1 MILPRR
7 NTQHQ
12 KFCFTPAVV
21 CLLLLILSCNIA
33 TRTEALLF
41 GVSVRRISSLPTS
54 LISKLQEQQQ
64 HQLYDPLNNAAP
76 LQGKISRIYALS
88 LTSNE
93 GSQNERRED
102 NVALGI
108 ISADYRTESS
118 SSNVLD
124 MMKKYPNLLTKS
136 NYNEQAFENYL
147 KEHDIESLKDLQ
159 QKIAQEPLTFVY
171 CERCGVD
178 SEELE
183 KLLKQTCEERLED
196 FLHQQVEIIGGGG
209 EEELKSANERFS
221 KEAVDVAGPTD
232 NGNDQR
238 KDDICLVMG
247 PSGSGKTFYALKGL
261 SRKKSSKG
269 GSQDERYFT
278 LYYKIT
284 KKENLEASDGSHT
297 FSTSEIEKAMHASK
311 VGKVRQK
318 LDMRISLILDEAAT
332 AEEHI
337 AELTNLSKIYIIL
350 SRYCT
355 SPRLIVVGTGI
366 DNFTSSMGT
375 GTQVHKYRMRQWS
388 LSNFEKALPNWLPDL
403 HHRDD
408 KREKLTKILENEPLY
423 QRLLTNARAAYFLA
437 RAVETY
443 LYADNV
449 QQHMPTVIT
458 AVATKYIKSNGLC
471 DLSSSSRRR
480 VARAVFK
487 LLDDTSRVVE
497 QGQSHLKCPTF
508 ATDEG
513 NLELEDDELAMA
525 TSLIDYNVEI
535 KNRKVIL
542 VQGDHTVDV
551 SPAITLVLFAL
562 VDVLG
567 DVFSNWSGFKV
578 LVAMVEIHHLVVKQT
593 GKDFQV
599 RLVKLKK
606 PFLPTFWRKNLDV
619 PILESDCVYLNGAN
633 APFGDVLSTGR
644 FAQAKHKTSTE
655 QLVLDLQD
663 ELSKMGLV
671 NGDNNNNKACA
682 ATTALMQEWQMGS
695 NHSINKVAQDQTPKK
710 EKMERDTID
719 QARAEVTLLQQKIIE
734 FDTYKQFR
742 CTDKNSK
749 VTLSHDRTTY
759 TSEDPLPA
767 QVEAVFYTNASQF
780 KIKGLKR
787 TETMIISPSDLVN
800 HSGDL
805 KPEKDQWV
813 KNNIKGLRD
822 GVCIRFVFVS
832 QAFR

>member
-1 MILPRR
+1 MMILPRR

-76 LQGKISRIYALS
+76 LQGKISRIHALS

-102 NVALGI
+102 DVALGN

-118 SSNVLD
+118 SSNVLN

-136 NYNEQAFENYL
+136 NYNEQDFETYL
-147 KEHDIESLKDLQ
+147 KEHGIESLKDLQ
-159 QKIAQEPLTFVY
+159 LKMTFETAAY
-171 CERCGVD
+171 CGECGVNFR
-178 SEELE
+178 ELN
-183 KLLKQTCEERLED
+183 KLLKEACEKSIED
-196 FLHQQVEIIGGGG
+196 VLHQQVEVIGEGGL
-209 EEELKSANERFS
+209 EEVKWSNERFS
-221 KEAVDVAGPTD
+221 KEAVYVAGPSR
-232 NGNDQR
+232 GKDQR
-238 KDDICLVMG
+238 AEDICLVMG
-247 PSGSGKTFYALKGL
+247 PSGSGKTFFAIKGL
-261 SRKKSSKG
+261 PTWELSED
-269 GSQDERYFT
+269 GSHDERHFT

-284 KKENLEASDGSHT
+284 DESDSVASDGSPA
-297 FSTSEIEKAMHASK
+297 FSMSTIKEKVQEKLTEK
-311 VGKVRQK
+311 VGKVQRK

-332 AEEHI
+332 AGDII
-337 AELTNLSKIYIIL
+337 AEMTNLSEIYKIL
-350 SRYCT
+350 AEYCT
-355 SPRLIVVGTGI
+355 FPRLIVVGTGI
-366 DNFTSSMGT
+366 DKFTRLMGT
-375 GTQVHKYRMRQWS
+375 GTEVHKYRMRQWD
-388 LSNFEKALPNWLPDL
+388 LSSFEKALPMWFPAGFECN
-403 HHRDD
+403 
-408 KREKLTKILENEPLY
+408 KLARIVESEPMY

-437 RAVETY
+437 RALETY
-443 LYADNV
+443 LNADNV
-449 QQHMPTVIT
+449 QQHMPTVIL
-458 AVATKYIKSNGLC
+458 AVATKYIQGNGLRNL
-471 DLSSSSRRR
+471 DSSSRRR

-487 LLDDTSRVVE
+487 LLDDTSRMVE
-497 QGQSHLKCPTF
+497 KGQSHLEWPTF
-508 ATDEG
+508 ATDED
-513 NLELEDDELAMA
+513 NLKLKDWELDMA
-525 TSLIDYNVEI
+525 TSLIDYNVEM
-535 KNRKVIL
+535 KKGEVVL

-567 DVFSNWSGFKV
+567 DLFSNWSGFEV
-578 LVAMVEIHHLVVKQT
+578 LVAMIEIHHLVVKQT
-593 GKDFQV
+593 VKDFQV

-606 PFLPTFWRKNLDV
+606 PFPPTVWWKNLDV

-695 NHSINKVAQDQTPKK
+695 NHSINKVAQGQTPKK

-719 QARAEVTLLQQKIIE
+719 QARAEGTLLQQKIIE

-749 VTLSHDRTTY
+749 VTLSHDRTRY
-759 TSEDPLPA
+759 TSDDPLPA

-787 TETMIISPSDLVN
+787 TETMIISPSDLP
-800 HSGDL
+800 S
-805 KPEKDQWV
+805 
-813 KNNIKGLRD
+813 
-822 GVCIRFVFVS
+822 
-832 QAFR
+832 

>member
-1 MILPRR
+1 MSRSNGLLRR
-7 NTQHQ
+7 LTNVVVRGTTTRSTRKQRTTVATVAASSQ
-12 KFCFTPAVV
+12 MFSQEQAPTLAWNRSLATVTSISGFRSYQAPSTWGKATPA
-21 CLLLLILSCNIA
+21 A
-33 TRTEALLF
+33 F
-41 GVSVRRISSLPTS
+41 FDK
-54 LISKLQEQQQ
+54 SKLPNKSTRR
-64 HQLYDPLNNAAP
+64 QLATTTTITL
-76 LQGKISRIYALS
+76 
-88 LTSNE
+88 
-93 GSQNERRED
+93 
-102 NVALGI
+102 
-108 ISADYRTESS
+108 DYRTESS
-118 SSNVLD
+118 SSNVLE
-124 MMKKYPNLLTKS
+124 MMQKYPNLLTKS
-136 NYNEQAFENYL
+136 NYNEQAFETYL
-147 KEHDIESLKDLQ
+147 KEHGIESLKDLQ
-159 QKIAQEPLTFVY
+159 LKIAQEPLTFVY

-209 EEELKSANERFS
+209 EEELKLADEIFS

-232 NGNDQR
+232 EENDQR

-247 PSGSGKTFYALKGL
+247 PSGSGKTFYALKDL

-284 KKENLEASDGSHT
+284 EKENLEASDGSHT

-337 AELTNLSKIYIIL
+337 AELTNFSTIYIIL

-388 LSNFEKALPNWLPDL
+388 LSNFEKALSNWLPDL

-408 KREKLTKILENEPLY
+408 NREKLTKIVESEPMY

-437 RAVETY
+437 LAVETY

-449 QQHMPTVIT
+449 QQHMPTVVT

-471 DLSSSSRRR
+471 NLSSSSRRR

-497 QGQSHLKCPTF
+497 QGQSNLKWPTF

-567 DVFSNWSGFKV
+567 DVFSNWSGFEV

-606 PFLPTFWRKNLDV
+606 PLPQTVSRKNLDV

-644 FAQAKHKTSTE
+644 FAQAKHKTRTE

-695 NHSINKVAQDQTPKK
+695 NHSINKVAQGQTPKK

-719 QARAEVTLLQQKIIE
+719 QARAEGTLLQQKIIE

-749 VTLSHDRTTY
+749 VTLRHDRTT
-759 TSEDPLPA
+759 
-767 QVEAVFYTNASQF
+767 
-780 KIKGLKR
+780 
-787 TETMIISPSDLVN
+787 
-800 HSGDL
+800 
-805 KPEKDQWV
+805 
-813 KNNIKGLRD
+813 
-822 GVCIRFVFVS
+822 
-832 QAFR
+832 

>member
-1 MILPRR
+1 MMILPRR

-33 TRTEALLF
+33 TITEALLF

-76 LQGKISRIYALS
+76 LQYKISRIYALS

-93 GSQNERRED
+93 ESQNETPED
-102 NVALGI
+102 NGALGN

-118 SSNVLD
+118 SSSVLD
-124 MMKKYPNLLTKS
+124 MMKKYPNLLTES
-136 NYNEQAFENYL
+136 NYDEQAFENYL

-159 QKIAQEPLTFVY
+159 QKIAHEPLTFGY
-171 CERCGVD
+171 CAECGVNFR
-178 SEELE
+178 ELN
-183 KLLKQTCEERLED
+183 KLLKEACEKSIED
-196 FLHQQVEIIGGGG
+196 VLHQQVEVIGEGGS
-209 EEELKSANERFS
+209 EEVKLANSRFS
-221 KEAVDVAGPTD
+221 KEAVYVAGPSR
-232 NGNDQR
+232 GKDQR
-238 KDDICLVMG
+238 AEDICLVMG
-247 PSGSGKTFYALKGL
+247 PSGSGKTFFALKGL
-261 SRKKSSKG
+261 PTWESSED
-269 GSQDERYFT
+269 GSQDKRHFT

-284 KKENLEASDGSHT
+284 DKSDSEASDGSPA
-297 FSTSEIEKAMHASK
+297 FSMSTIKEKVKEKLTEK
-311 VGKVRQK
+311 VGKVQRK

-332 AEEHI
+332 AGDII
-337 AELTNLSKIYIIL
+337 AEMTNLSEIYKIL
-350 SRYCT
+350 AEYC
-355 SPRLIVVGTGI
+355 SFPRLIVAGTGI
-366 DNFTSSMGT
+366 DKFTRLMGT
-375 GTQVHKYRMRQWS
+375 GTEVHKYRMRQWG
-388 LSNFEKALPNWLPDL
+388 LSSFEKALPMWFPAGFECN
-403 HHRDD
+403 
-408 KREKLTKILENEPLY
+408 KLTRIVESEPMY

-437 RAVETY
+437 LALETY

-458 AVATKYIKSNGLC
+458 AVATKYIQGNGLRNL
-471 DLSSSSRRR
+471 DSSSRRR

-497 QGQSHLKCPTF
+497 QGQRNLKWPLF

-525 TSLIDYNVEI
+525 ISLIDYNVEM
-535 KNRKVIL
+535 KKRKVTL

-567 DVFSNWSGFKV
+567 DVFSNWSGFEV
-578 LVAMVEIHHLVVKQT
+578 LVAMIEIHDLVVKQT
-593 GKDFQV
+593 VKDFQV

-606 PFLPTFWRKNLDV
+606 PFPPTVWRKNLDV

-695 NHSINKVAQDQTPKK
+695 NHSINKVAQGQTPKK

-719 QARAEVTLLQQKIIE
+719 QARAEGTLLQQKIIE

-759 TSEDPLPA
+759 TSDDPLPA

-813 KNNIKGLRD
+813 KNNIKGLRE

>member
-1 MILPRR
+1 MSRSNGLLRR
-7 NTQHQ
+7 LTNVVVRGTTTRSTRKQRTTVATVAASSQ
-12 KFCFTPAVV
+12 MFSQEQAPTLAWNRSLATVTSISGFRSYQAPSTWGKATPA
-21 CLLLLILSCNIA
+21 A
-33 TRTEALLF
+33 F
-41 GVSVRRISSLPTS
+41 FDK
-54 LISKLQEQQQ
+54 SKLPNKSTRR
-64 HQLYDPLNNAAP
+64 QLATTTT
-76 LQGKISRIYALS
+76 I
-88 LTSNE
+88 TSN
-93 GSQNERRED
+93 
-102 NVALGI
+102 
-108 ISADYRTESS
+108 YRTESS

-124 MMKKYPNLLTKS
+124 MMQKYPNLLTES
-136 NYNEQAFENYL
+136 NYDEQAFETYL
-147 KEHDIESLKDLQ
+147 KEHDIKSLKDLQ
-159 QKIAQEPLTFVY
+159 LKMTFSTLAY
-171 CERCGVD
+171 CAKCGVNFV
-178 SEELE
+178 ELE
-183 KLLKQTCEERLED
+183 KLLKEACEKSIED
-196 FLHQQVEIIGGGG
+196 VLHQRIEYLSEDGF
-209 EEELKSANERFS
+209 EEVKLANDRFT
-221 KEAVDVAGPTD
+221 EGVATYVAGPNT
-232 NGNDQR
+232 GKDQR

-261 SRKKSSKG
+261 SRKESSKG
-269 GSQDERYFT
+269 GSQEERYCT

-284 KKENLEASDGSHT
+284 DKSDLEAIRDGGTT
-297 FSTSEIEKAMHASK
+297 FSATTIKDKIEKK
-311 VGKVRQK
+311 FKEIVGKIPQN
-318 LDMRISLILDEAAT
+318 LDVRISLILDEAAT

-337 AELTNLSKIYIIL
+337 AELTNLSTIYSIL
-350 SRYCT
+350 SHYCT

-375 GTQVHKYRMRQWS
+375 GTEVHKYRMRHWS
-388 LSNFEKALPNWLPDL
+388 LSSFEKALPKWLPDEYPAKL
-403 HHRDD
+403 
-408 KREKLTKILENEPLY
+408 EKLTRIVESEPMY

-437 RAVETY
+437 RALVT
-443 LYADNV
+443 
-449 QQHMPTVIT
+449 
-458 AVATKYIKSNGLC
+458 GLS
-471 DLSSSSRRR
+471 DLDSSSQRR

-497 QGQSHLKCPTF
+497 QGQRNLQWPTF

-513 NLELEDDELAMA
+513 NLALEGKALAMA
-525 TSLIDYNVEI
+525 TSLIDYNVQI
-535 KNRKVIL
+535 KDREVTL

-567 DVFSNWSGFKV
+567 DVFSNWSGFEV
-578 LVAMVEIHHLVVKQT
+578 LVAMIEIHHLVVKQT
-593 GKDFQV
+593 DKDFQV

-606 PFLPTFWRKNLDV
+606 PFPPTVWRKNLDV

-655 QLVLDLQD
+655 QLILDLQD

-695 NHSINKVAQDQTPKK
+695 NHSINKVPQGQTPKK

-719 QARAEVTLLQQKIIE
+719 QARAEGALLQQKIIE
-734 FDTYKQFR
+734 FDKYKQFS
-742 CTDKNSK
+742 CTENHSK
-749 VTLSHDRTTY
+749 VTLSHDSTTY
-759 TSEDPLPA
+759 TSDDPLPA

-787 TETMIISPSDLVN
+787 TETMIISPLDLVN
-800 HSGDL
+800 HLGDL

-822 GVCIRFVFVS
+822 GVSIRFVFVS

>member
-1 MILPRR
+1 MFSQEQAPTLAWNRSLATVTSISGFRSFQAPS
-7 NTQHQ
+7 TWG
-12 KFCFTPAVV
+12 KATPA
-21 CLLLLILSCNIA
+21 A
-33 TRTEALLF
+33 F
-41 GVSVRRISSLPTS
+41 FDK
-54 LISKLQEQQQ
+54 SKLPNKSTRR
-64 HQLYDPLNNAAP
+64 QLATTTT
-76 LQGKISRIYALS
+76 I
-88 LTSNE
+88 TSN
-93 GSQNERRED
+93 
-102 NVALGI
+102 
-108 ISADYRTESS
+108 YRTESS

-124 MMKKYPNLLTKS
+124 MMQKYPNLLTES
-136 NYNEQAFENYL
+136 NYDEQAFETYL
-147 KEHDIESLKDLQ
+147 KEHGIKSLKDLQ
-159 QKIAQEPLTFVY
+159 LKMTFSTAAY
-171 CERCGVD
+171 CGECGVNFV
-178 SEELE
+178 ELE
-183 KLLKQTCEERLED
+183 KLLKEACEKSIED
-196 FLHQQVEIIGGGG
+196 VLHQRIEYLSEDGF
-209 EEELKSANERFS
+209 EEVKLANDRFT
-221 KEAVDVAGPTD
+221 EGVATYVAGPNT
-232 NGNDQR
+232 GKDQR

-261 SRKKSSKG
+261 SRKESSKG
-269 GSQDERYFT
+269 GSQEERYCT

-284 KKENLEASDGSHT
+284 DKSDLEAIRDGGTT
-297 FSTSEIEKAMHASK
+297 FSAITIKDKIEKK
-311 VGKVRQK
+311 FKEIVGKIPQN

-337 AELTNLSKIYIIL
+337 AELTNLLTIYSIL
-350 SRYCT
+350 SHYCT
-355 SPRLIVVGTGI
+355 FPRLIVVGTGI

-375 GTQVHKYRMRQWS
+375 GTEVHKYRMRHWS
-388 LSNFEKALPNWLPDL
+388 LSSFEKALPKWLPDEYPAKL
-403 HHRDD
+403 
-408 KREKLTKILENEPLY
+408 EKLTRIVESEPMY

-437 RAVETY
+437 RALVTY
-443 LYADNV
+443 LHADNV
-449 QQHMPTVIT
+449 QQYMPTVIM
-458 AVATKYIKSNGLC
+458 AVATNYIEGNGLS
-471 DLSSSSRRR
+471 DLDSSSRRR

-497 QGQSHLKCPTF
+497 QGQRNLQWPTF

-513 NLELEDDELAMA
+513 NLALEGKALAMA
-525 TSLIDYNVEI
+525 TSLIDYNVQI
-535 KNRKVIL
+535 KDREVTL

-567 DVFSNWSGFKV
+567 DVFSNWSGFEV
-578 LVAMVEIHHLVVKQT
+578 LVAMIEIHHLVVKQT
-593 GKDFQV
+593 DKDFQV

-606 PFLPTFWRKNLDV
+606 PFPPTVWRKNLDV

-655 QLVLDLQD
+655 QLILDLQD

-682 ATTALMQEWQMGS
+682 ATTALMQEWLMGS
-695 NHSINKVAQDQTPKK
+695 NHSINKVPQGQTPKK
-710 EKMERDTID
+710 EKMESDTID
-719 QARAEVTLLQQKIIE
+719 QARAEGALLQQKIIE
-734 FDTYKQFR
+734 FDKYKQFS
-742 CTDKNSK
+742 CTENHSK
-749 VTLSHDRTTY
+749 VTLSHDSTTY
-759 TSEDPLPA
+759 TSDDPLPA

-800 HSGDL
+800 HLGDL

-822 GVCIRFVFVS
+822 GVSIRFVFVS

>member
-1 MILPRR
+1 MSHQPSSASAPSDQEPLPKRQKAEEAIDFIVDKEEIGVKTASMR
-7 NTQHQ
+7 NETQQ
-12 KFCFTPAVV
+12 DKVAVG
-21 CLLLLILSCNIA
+21 NISA
-33 TRTEALLF
+33 TT
-41 GVSVRRISSLPTS
+41 TTM
-54 LISKLQEQQQ
+54 
-64 HQLYDPLNNAAP
+64 
-76 LQGKISRIYALS
+76 
-88 LTSNE
+88 TSN
-93 GSQNERRED
+93 
-102 NVALGI
+102 
-108 ISADYRTESS
+108 YRTESS

-124 MMKKYPNLLTKS
+124 MMQKYPNLLTES
-136 NYNEQAFENYL
+136 NYNEQAFETYL
-147 KEHDIESLKDLQ
+147 KDHDIESLKDLK
-159 QKIAQEPLTFVY
+159 QKMTFRTFGY
-171 CERCGVD
+171 CAKCGVNFV
-178 SEELE
+178 ELE

-209 EEELKSANERFS
+209 EEELKSANARFS
-221 KEAVDVAGPTD
+221 NEAVDVAGPTD
-232 NGNDQR
+232 NEDDQR

-284 KKENLEASDGSHT
+284 EKENLEASDGIHT
-297 FSTSEIEKAMHASK
+297 FSTSKIEKAMHASK
-311 VGKVRQK
+311 VGKVRKK

-337 AELTNLSKIYIIL
+337 GELTNLSKIYIIL

-366 DNFTSSMGT
+366 DYFTSSMGS
-375 GTQVHKYRMRQWS
+375 GTEVHKYRMRQWS
-388 LSNFEKALPNWLPDL
+388 LSNFEKALSKWLPDT

-408 KREKLTKILENEPLY
+408 KREKLTKIVESEPMY

-437 RAVETY
+437 LAVETY

-449 QQHMPTVIT
+449 QQHMPTVVT

-471 DLSSSSRRR
+471 ALSSSSRRR

-497 QGQSHLKCPTF
+497 KGQSYLEWPTF

-513 NLELEDDELAMA
+513 NLALKGKALAMA

-535 KNRKVIL
+535 KDGEVTL

-567 DVFSNWSGFKV
+567 NVFSNWSGFEI
-578 LVAMVEIHHLVVKQT
+578 LVAMIEIHHLVVKQT
-593 GKDFQV
+593 GEDFQV

-606 PFLPTFWRKNLDV
+606 PFPPTVWRKNLDV

-695 NHSINKVAQDQTPKK
+695 NHSINKVAQGQTPKK

-719 QARAEVTLLQQKIIE
+719 QARAEGTLLQQKIIE

-759 TSEDPLPA
+759 TSDDPLPA

-780 KIKGLKR
+780 KIKGQKR
-787 TETMIISPSDLVN
+787 KETMIISPSDLVN

>member
-1 MILPRR
+1 MMILPRR

-33 TRTEALLF
+33 TITEALLF

-64 HQLYDPLNNAAP
+64 HQLYHPLNNAAP

-93 GSQNERRED
+93 GSPNERRED
-102 NVALGI
+102 DVALGN

-118 SSNVLD
+118 SSNVLN

-136 NYNEQAFENYL
+136 NYNEQDFETYL
-147 KEHDIESLKDLQ
+147 KEHGIESLKDLQ
-159 QKIAQEPLTFVY
+159 LKMTFETLAY
-171 CERCGVD
+171 CGECGVNFR
-178 SEELE
+178 ELN
-183 KLLKQTCEERLED
+183 KLLKEACEKSIED
-196 FLHQQVEIIGGGG
+196 VLHQQVEVIGEGGL
-209 EEELKSANERFS
+209 EEVKWSNERFS
-221 KEAVDVAGPTD
+221 KEAVYVAGPSR
-232 NGNDQR
+232 GKDQR
-238 KDDICLVMG
+238 AEDICLVMG
-247 PSGSGKTFYALKGL
+247 PSGSGKTFFALKGL
-261 SRKKSSKG
+261 PTWELSED
-269 GSQDERYFT
+269 GSHDERHFT

-284 KKENLEASDGSHT
+284 DESDSVASDGSPA
-297 FSTSEIEKAMHASK
+297 FSMSTIKEKVQEKLTEK
-311 VGKVRQK
+311 VGKVQRK

-332 AEEHI
+332 AGDII
-337 AELTNLSKIYIIL
+337 AEMTNLSEIYKIL
-350 SRYCT
+350 AEYCT
-355 SPRLIVVGTGI
+355 FPRLIVVGTGI
-366 DNFTSSMGT
+366 DKFTRLMGT
-375 GTQVHKYRMRQWS
+375 GTEVHKYRMRQWD
-388 LSNFEKALPNWLPDL
+388 LSSFEKALPMWFPAGFECN
-403 HHRDD
+403 
-408 KREKLTKILENEPLY
+408 KLARIVESEPMY

-437 RAVETY
+437 RALETY
-443 LYADNV
+443 LNADNV
-449 QQHMPTVIT
+449 QQHMPTVIL
-458 AVATKYIKSNGLC
+458 AVATKYIQGNGLRNL
-471 DLSSSSRRR
+471 DSSSRRR

-497 QGQSHLKCPTF
+497 KGQSHLEWPTF
-508 ATDEG
+508 ATDED
-513 NLELEDDELAMA
+513 NLKLKDWELDIA
-525 TSLIDYNVEI
+525 TSLIDCNVEME
-535 KNRKVIL
+535 NGEVVL

-567 DVFSNWSGFKV
+567 DVFSNWSGFEV
-578 LVAMVEIHHLVVKQT
+578 LVAMIEIHHLVVKQT
-593 GKDFQV
+593 VKDFQV

-606 PFLPTFWRKNLDV
+606 PFPPTLWRKNLDV

-695 NHSINKVAQDQTPKK
+695 NHSINKVAQGQTPKK

-719 QARAEVTLLQQKIIE
+719 QARAEGTLLQQKIIE

-749 VTLSHDRTTY
+749 VTLSHDRTRY
-759 TSEDPLPA
+759 TSDDPLPA

-787 TETMIISPSDLVN
+787 SETMIISPSDLVN